1 MLTLSQTKK
10 HYPSPTKSKIM
21 DGVFRAILIN
31 SYILILDDLGAI
43 HSTDWR
49 KEVAFDIIDKRYK
62 DILPTVIT
70 TNIFP
75 SDLDGYYG
83 KRVADRILSDGNTI
97 IILNNIK
104 SRR

>member
-1 MLTLSQTKK
+1 
-10 HYPSPTKSKIM
+10 
-21 DGVFRAILIN
+21 LIGEDSLN